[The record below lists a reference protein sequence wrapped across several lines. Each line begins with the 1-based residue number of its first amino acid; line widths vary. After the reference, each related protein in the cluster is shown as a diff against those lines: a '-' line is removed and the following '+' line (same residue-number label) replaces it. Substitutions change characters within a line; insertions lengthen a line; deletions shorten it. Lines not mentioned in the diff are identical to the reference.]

1 MIGRMVDRF
10 RIVGSLGHGGMGSVW
25 KAEDTLL
32 HQKVALKI
40 LSEQWTETPA
50 GRQRFLREAR
60 AAASLSHPSV
70 ATVFG
75 AGESGDLVYI
85 ALALI
90 DGETVA
96 DLVAR
101 GPLEWSD
108 VVRLGLSVAEALA
121 HAHAR
126 RVIHRD
132 ISSRNIMIDRDGRV
146 FVLDFGLAIM
156 VDRTRLTSSAVG
168 VMGTAP
174 YMAPEVILGH
184 DADARADLYG
194 LGVVLFEALTG
205 VLPFASERPEGVMY
219 AAVHEPAPAPGTRR
233 AGVPAWLDA
242 IVLRLLAKRPDDRFA
257 DADAL
262 IAAFRESAGGE
273 SGVRVQHARVGS
285 ASESADRPPVRANR
299 VWLAPI
305 LGIGSEAAS
314 DDTRAQVRALTDAL
328 LAATGALPSV
338 EVISP
343 DAETPDADLPGLRR
357 QAARHGARMLLS
369 GSLRRS
375 GAQVRL
381 TWTLVEAAAGTVL
394 GGETL
399 TAGHDATFEI
409 EDRLTEGVLAAL
421 RKAVGARE
429 GAANDP
435 DAHRSFLDALSRL
448 EHSDSEQAVT
458 TAIEEL
464 ERLRDR
470 RGDTASV
477 HAALGRAYL
486 RRYQMRPDRAFAV
499 QAADACQR
507 AIALDPHMSDVFV
520 TLGDL
525 HVATGRHDPAIAA
538 YRDALVLRP
547 ESAEAWSG
555 LALAAIK
562 AGRFPDAEDASRR
575 LIALRPESW
584 RGHSRLGHVF
594 YQQGRY
600 AEAIGPWSE
609 VTRLAPDNPLG
620 HANLANALFS
630 SNRLDP
636 ALAEFRRACELE
648 PTAAAHAGLGTVLY
662 YLGRFAESAA
672 AFEEAVRVHPDDA
685 RMWGNLADAY
695 EELPDGAARMAE
707 ARDRAIALMLER
719 LEINPGDADSWLS
732 LAQWRAARDEH
743 DEARE
748 CLGRALALAPADASI
763 RARAGTTLAWIG
775 DRDAALIEFEEA
787 FRRGYRVEMLLTT
800 PRLAPLRED
809 PRFQTLLDRYP
820 PNGGNREPSPA
831 PPGGRT

>member
-1 MIGRMVDRF
+1 MIGRVVDRF

-32 HQKVALKI
+32 HQNVALKI
-40 LSEQWTETPA
+40 LSDQWTDSPA
-50 GRQRFLREAR
+50 ARQRFLREAR

-108 VVRLGLSVAEALA
+108 GVRLGLAVAEALA

-126 RVIHRD
+126 KVIHRD
-132 ISSRNIMIDRDGRV
+132 ITSRNIMLDRDGRV

-156 VDRTRLTSSAVG
+156 VDRTRLTTSAATL
-168 VMGTAP
+168 MGTAP
-174 YMAPEVILGH
+174 YMAPEVILGR
-184 DADARADLYG
+184 DADPRADLYG
-194 LGVVLFEALTG
+194 LGVVLFEVLTG
-205 VLPFASERPEGVMY
+205 GLPFASERPEGVMY
-219 AAVHEPAPAPGTRR
+219 AAVHEPAPAPGSRR
-233 AGVPAWLDA
+233 EGIPAWLDA
-242 IVLRLLAKRPDDRFA
+242 IVLRLLAKRPEDRFA

-262 IAAFRESAGGE
+262 IAAFREHAGGE

-285 ASESADRPPVRANR
+285 ASEAADRPPLRANR
-299 VWLAPI
+299 VWVAPI
-305 LGIGSEAAS
+305 LGIGTDAAT
-314 DDTRAQVRALTDAL
+314 DETRTQVRALTDAL
-328 LAATGALPSV
+328 LAATGTLPSV

-343 DAETPDADLPGLRR
+343 DEEAPDADLPALRR
-357 QAARHGARMLLS
+357 QAARHGARLLVS

-375 GAQVRL
+375 GPQVRL

-394 GGETL
+394 GGETV
-399 TAGHDATFEI
+399 TAAHEAPFEI
-409 EDRLTEGVLAAL
+409 EDRLVEGVLAAL
-421 RKAVGARE
+421 RRAVGARE
-429 GAANDP
+429 GAAHDL

-448 EHSDSEQAVT
+448 ERSDSEQSVT

-464 ERLRDR
+464 EQLRDR

-486 RRYQMRPDRAFAV
+486 RRYQMRPDRAFAIK
-499 QAADACQR
+499 AADACQR
-507 AIALDPHMSDVFV
+507 AIALDPHVSDVFV

-525 HVATGRHDPAIAA
+525 HVATGRHDDALAA
-538 YRDALVLRP
+538 YRDALALRP
-547 ESAEAWSG
+547 ESAEAWGG

-562 AGRFPDAEDASRR
+562 AGRFEDAEDASRR
-575 LIALRPESW
+575 LIALRPQSW

-600 AEAIGPWSE
+600 ADAIGPWSE
-609 VTRLAPDNPLG
+609 VTQLAPDNPLG

-630 SNRLDP
+630 SNRLDE
-636 ALAEFRRACELE
+636 ALAEFRRAAELE
-648 PTAAAHAGLGTVLY
+648 PTAAAHGGLGTVLF
-662 YLGRFAESAA
+662 YLGRFADSAA
-672 AFEEAVRVHPDDA
+672 AFEEAVRIHPGDA
-685 RMWGNLADAY
+685 RLWGNLADAY

-719 LEINPGDADSWLS
+719 LEINPGDADSWIV
-732 LAQWRAARDEH
+732 LAGWRAARGEGA
-743 DEARE
+743 ETRQ
-748 CLGRALALAPADASI
+748 CLDRALALAPADASI
-763 RARAGTTLAWIG
+763 RARAGTTLEWIG
-775 DRDAALIEFEEA
+775 DRDAALAQFEEA
-787 FRRGYRVEMLLTT
+787 YRRGYRVEMLLST
-800 PRLAPLRED
+800 PRLAPLRAD
-809 PRFQTLLDRYP
+809 ARFQALLDRFP
-820 PNGGNREPSPA
+820 PDGGDRDSSAPS
-831 PPGGRT
+831 GGRT